1 MSTSSQPDSAALAGP
16 PAVPGFPI
24 WRLTVDQYHTM
35 IRMGVLGEDDP
46 VELLEGWLV
55 PKMPKKPAHSLAT
68 ELVREAIEA
77 LLPAGWYVNSQEPI
91 TLATSEPEPD
101 IIVVRGGARDYADHH
116 PGPQDLALVVEVADA
131 SLQHDRTSKKRVY
144 ARAGVP
150 VFWILNLSEGQ
161 LEVFA
166 DPTGPA
172 EQPDY
177 RQQRVY
183 GAAEAAPVLVEG
195 TEIGQLS
202 VSGVLP

>member
-1 MSTSSQPDSAALAGP
+1 MSTSSRPDSAALAGP

-55 PKMPKKPAHSLAT
+55 PKMPKKPAHCTAT
-68 ELVREAIEA
+68 WLIREAMEA
-77 LLPAGWYVNSQEPI
+77 IVPAGWYVDSQEPI

-101 IIVVRGGARDYADHH
+101 VVVVRGQRRDYPDHH
-116 PGPQDLALVVEVADA
+116 PGPDDLALVVEVADA

-150 VFWILNLSEGQ
+150 VFWILNLSDGQ

-183 GAAEAAPVLVEG
+183 RPAEAAPVLIEG
-195 TEIGQLS
+195 REIGQFS